1 MKRLPRIHRL
11 WWPLVAGLAAVS
23 LVLSGCDSDGA
34 SDPPVTSTAPPHAS
48 SPSPAA
54 TALPSTPA
62 LTLSPQVV
70 APSPTLD
77 SPGATSSPTSTTPA
91 PRDMD
96 LSRIRRTP
104 FVPLDG
110 PELLLVAEAGY
121 LGSRVPG
128 SGVRGR
134 GSGERETT
142 ASSLAGKEE
151 SSRKEDNSGQG
162 KDGPAGAIAQGR
174 NGR

>member
-11 WWPLVAGLAAVS
+11 WWPLVAGLAALS
-23 LVLSGCDSDGA
+23 LVLSGCDSAGA

-121 LGSRVPG
+121 LGDDELVLGLEWQGQARAYP
-128 SGVRGR
+128 VRMIKYHHVVND
-134 GSGERETT
+134 SVD
-142 ASSLAGKEE
+142 GK
-151 SSRKEDNSGQG
+151 
-162 KDGPAGAIAQGR
+162 PILITY
-174 NGR
+174 

>member
-110 PELLLVAEAGY
+110 PELLLVAEVGY
-121 LGSRVPG
+121 LGDDELVLGLEWQGQARAYP
-128 SGVRGR
+128 VRMIKYHHVVND
-134 GSGERETT
+134 SVD
-142 ASSLAGKEE
+142 GK
-151 SSRKEDNSGQG
+151 
-162 KDGPAGAIAQGR
+162 PILITY
-174 NGR
+174 